1 MYFFARTSRF
11 AIYTDPA
18 LKLDEVDANV
28 AAERVVLQP
37 WKSRICIE
45 YIRPNACAP
54 SYATSTMFLARI
66 ASASSVGGDLF
77 CYRFAL
83 SISKVASPRMAACI
97 WRGQNDTYRSRS
109 IANRKQWWCEK

>member
-1 MYFFARTSRF
+1 MYMYFFARTSRF

-54 SYATSTMFLARI
+54 SYATSTMFLACI
-66 ASASSVGGDLF
+66 ASASPIEGTSY
-77 CYRFAL
+77 YRFVL
-83 SISKVASPRMAACI
+83 WVQSKVAIPRMVACI
-97 WRGQNDTYRSRS
+97 
-109 IANRKQWWCEK
+109 